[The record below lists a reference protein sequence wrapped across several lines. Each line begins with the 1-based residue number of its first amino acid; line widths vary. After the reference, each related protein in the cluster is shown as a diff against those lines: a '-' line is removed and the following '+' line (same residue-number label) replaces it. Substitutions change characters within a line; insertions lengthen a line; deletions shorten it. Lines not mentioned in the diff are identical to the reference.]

1 MAQGMVIRSSNLSTG
16 EFPDALSK
24 IYQHQSLLASLI
36 DEKEAASCSGSWC
49 HIPVTLSLLTFKFPK
64 FHGLWVQCQLNSVK
78 QGLKNPLMVFL
89 FTSMLKY
96 LGFRILLSSCGA
108 SMGI

>member
-36 DEKEAASCSGSWC
+36 DEKEAASCFWLLVSYSCYPFSSYLQISKISRFMGAVSIELSETRVEESSYG
-49 HIPVTLSLLTFKFPK
+49 IPVYEHVEIS
-64 FHGLWVQCQLNSVK
+64 W
-78 QGLKNPLMVFL
+78 
-89 FTSMLKY
+89 
-96 LGFRILLSSCGA
+96 I
-108 SMGI
+108 